1 MKRGLLI
8 SIIDY
13 LETNQVLVGVHS
25 RSKKQVI
32 EELAQRVATPTDLSP
47 RGLLDMVMR
56 RERLGCTGI
65 GGGIAIPHAVH
76 DDLTRTIAFL
86 AVLKTPVDFDSIDG
100 HPVDIICLVVGP
112 PNDNT
117 NHLKCIASVTRSL
130 QHASTRDKLRSDKLP
145 ESVLRSLRSF
155 GNVAA

>member
-1 MKRGLLI
+1 M

-32 EELAQRVATPTDLSP
+32 EELAQRVATLTDLSQ

-56 RERLGCTGI
+56 RERLGSTGI

-100 HPVDIICLVVGP
+100 QPVNIVCLVVGP

-130 QHASTRDKLRSDKLP
+130 QHASTRDKLRSGKSP